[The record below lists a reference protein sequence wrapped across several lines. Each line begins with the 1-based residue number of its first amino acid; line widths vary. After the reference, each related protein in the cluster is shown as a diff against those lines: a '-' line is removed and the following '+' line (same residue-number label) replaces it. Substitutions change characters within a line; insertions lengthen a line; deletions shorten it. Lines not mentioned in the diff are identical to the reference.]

1 MTDSSTHH
9 PVASTRHD
17 AGLALR
23 LVLGLVL
30 LAAIVAF
37 AADNRDNVRVGWV
50 VGDGDA
56 PLVVVLL
63 VTALMGAIIGW
74 LLLHRPRRHDTE
86 SN

>member
-9 PVASTRHD
+9 PIASTRHD

-23 LVLGLVL
+23 LVLALVL
-30 LAAIVAF
+30 VAAIVAF

-63 VTALMGAIIGW
+63 ITAVMGAIIGW
-74 LLLHRPRRHDTE
+74 LLVHRPHRHGD
-86 SN
+86 